1 MKKLLFLSLLVTL
14 STWGLRAQDA
24 GTNPTTPPATD
35 DGTGGGKGPK
45 DPPPGLANRPDH
57 PAHPDHAANPNR
69 PALPDD
75 VKKLIDASKQ
85 ARETFLNEQRDL
97 VAKLKS
103 ATQDERAKI
112 REDLAKNREDFLAQQ
127 KELREQIHDRLKEI
141 RAEFKDNR
149 DKVIDEARK
158 NGKGRRPGAED

>member
-1 MKKLLFLSLLVTL
+1 MKKLLSLSLLIAL
-14 STWGLRAQDA
+14 SSWGLRAQDA
-24 GTNPTTPPATD
+24 GTTPTTPPTVTD
-35 DGTGGGKGPK
+35 DDSGAGKGPATT
-45 DPPPGLANRPDH
+45 PPGLANRPEHPDH
-57 PAHPDHAANPNR
+57 PANPNK

-85 ARETFLNEQRDL
+85 ARETFLSEQKDL
-97 VAKLKS
+97 IAKLKS

-149 DKVIDEARK
+149 DKVIDQARN
-158 NGKGRRPGAED
+158 NGKSRRPGAGD

>member
-1 MKKLLFLSLLVTL
+1 MKKLFLLTLLIAL
-14 STWGLRAQDA
+14 SSWGVRAQDA
-24 GTNPTTPPATD
+24 GTTPTTPPAGTD
-35 DGTGGGKGPK
+35 DDSGHGKK
-45 DPPPGLANRPDH
+45 DSPPGLANRPDR
-57 PAHPDHAANPNR
+57 PAHPDHPANPNK

-75 VKKLIDASKQ
+75 VKKLIEASRQ
-85 ARETFLNEQRDL
+85 AREAFLNEQKDL